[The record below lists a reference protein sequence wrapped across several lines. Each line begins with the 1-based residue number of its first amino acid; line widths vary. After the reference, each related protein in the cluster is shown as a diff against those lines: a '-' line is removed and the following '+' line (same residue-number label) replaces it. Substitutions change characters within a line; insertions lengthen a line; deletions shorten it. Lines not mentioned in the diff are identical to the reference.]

1 MSLTPQQIDIIKATV
16 PVVQEHGTSITTTF
30 YKNVLAANPA
40 LNNIFNQTNQK
51 NGDQPRA
58 LAGALA
64 AYAANI
70 DNLTVLSD
78 AVERIC
84 QKHASLF
91 IRPEHY
97 PIVGKF
103 LLEAMGEVL
112 GPALTAEI
120 LDAWTAAYEQ
130 LANIMINREAQLYQ
144 EAGEWKEWRD
154 FRIAK
159 KVKESSI
166 ITSFYL
172 EPVDGKLLPLFKP
185 GQYISVQ
192 IPIPQF
198 GYMQSRQYSL
208 SDRPNEN
215 YYRISVKREDALVL
229 PELNTSVEAGVISN
243 ALHDTKHEGDII
255 QVSPPQGE
263 FFLDLQKN
271 TDSPVVLISAGV
283 GVTPM
288 VSILNTLVESRSTR
302 PISYVHAARSKE
314 VDAFHGHVQEIAT
327 SHSNIKSW
335 VFVKNLP
342 ADDYGSPITGLAGRM
357 DLSKVKDDALHLD
370 DSSTT
375 YFICGPGGF
384 MNDMSKSLQAFCVS
398 EERIKLEVFGTGEAQ

>member
-16 PVVQEHGTSITTTF
+16 PVVQEHGTTITTTF

-70 DNLTVLSD
+70 DNLSVLSN

-97 PIVGKF
+97 PIVGKY

-112 GPALTAEI
+112 GSALTPEI
-120 LDAWTAAYEQ
+120 LDAWTAAYGQ
-130 LANIMINREAQLYQ
+130 LAKIMIDREAQLYQ
-144 EAGEWKEWRD
+144 EAGDWNEWRD
-154 FRIAK
+154 FKIVK
-159 KVKESSI
+159 KVQESSI

-172 EPVDGKLLPLFKP
+172 EPVDEKLLPIFKP

-192 IPIPQF
+192 VQVPQL
-198 GYMQSRQYSL
+198 GYLQSRQYSL
-208 SDRPNEN
+208 SDQPNEK
-215 YYRISVKREDALVL
+215 YYRISVKREDALES
-229 PELNTSVEAGVISN
+229 PSLNTSVEAGLISN
-243 ALHDTKHEGDII
+243 TLHSTLNEGDIV

-263 FFLDLQKN
+263 FFLDLESN
-271 TDSPVVLISAGV
+271 PESPVILISAGV
-283 GVTPM
+283 GLTPM
-288 VSILNTLVESRSTR
+288 ISILNTLVQRGSTR
-302 PISYVHAARSKE
+302 PISYIHAARSKE
-314 VDAFHGHVQEIAT
+314 VDAFNSHLQEVAT
-327 SHSNIKSW
+327 SHSNIQSW
-335 VFVKNLP
+335 IFVKNLA
-342 ADDYGSPITGLAGRM
+342 ADDYGHPVKDLAGRIN
-357 DLSKVKDDALHLD
+357 LSKVKDEALHLRNPL
-370 DSSTT
+370 TT
-375 YFICGPGGF
+375 YFLCGPGRF
-384 MNDMSKSLQAFCVS
+384 MTDTSKTLQEYGVS
-398 EERIKLEVFGTGEAQ
+398 KERIKLEVFGTGEAK